1 MLGLPQLHLSR
12 ALPLP
17 SVLALRPLHLM
28 WAGSCGGSCA
38 EVAQLEELWGKGAE
52 GQQLVVVWEGD
63 GHT

>member
-1 MLGLPQLHLSR
+1 
-12 ALPLP
+12 
-17 SVLALRPLHLM
+17 M